1 MHFLAPAMLLYW
13 FSLGYSRA
21 RFGCAVI
28 GPEAVKIRTKGN
40 SMRKLKSAMA
50 VAVLGISVF
59 SGNRLAA
66 FPLTLTSLT
75 GAITATAQY
84 GGTAA
89 TTTSPAEKVSV
100 TLNHVITV
108 LSNDVFVTFGTNAP
122 EDMRIAL
129 DPFNYGLYLTNKF
142 GFFFDI
148 AGNKFGNFRIRDIAT
163 TFNTTNH
170 TEQDV
175 IVLDLS
181 FNGNE
186 PGGQTFVYNLRGSAT
201 FTFTV
206 NSVGVSTASLS
217 CRNGTGYGETNSSAS
232 GVAVGAF
239 KAAGSGVPEWTGPY
253 SVYWVNNL

>member
-1 MHFLAPAMLLYW
+1 M
-13 FSLGYSRA
+13 
-21 RFGCAVI
+21 
-28 GPEAVKIRTKGN
+28 K
-40 SMRKLKSAMA
+40 KLRVATGI
-50 VAVLGISVF
+50 AVLGALVF

-75 GAITATAQY
+75 GAITATSQY
-84 GGTAA
+84 GSTAT
-89 TTTSPAEKVSV
+89 TTTSPSVKVLV
-100 TLNHVITV
+100 TLNHVMTV

-122 EDMRIAL
+122 EDMHIAL
-129 DPFNYGLYLTNKF
+129 DPFNYGLYLTNKS

-186 PGGQTFVYNLRGSAT
+186 PGGQTFVYDLRGSAT
-201 FTFTV
+201 FTYSV
-206 NSVGVSTASLS
+206 NSVGVGTASLS
-217 CRNGTGYGETNSSAS
+217 CRNATGYGETNSSAS
-232 GVAVGAF
+232 GVAVGSF
-239 KAAGSGVPEWTGPY
+239 KAAGSGVPEWSGPY